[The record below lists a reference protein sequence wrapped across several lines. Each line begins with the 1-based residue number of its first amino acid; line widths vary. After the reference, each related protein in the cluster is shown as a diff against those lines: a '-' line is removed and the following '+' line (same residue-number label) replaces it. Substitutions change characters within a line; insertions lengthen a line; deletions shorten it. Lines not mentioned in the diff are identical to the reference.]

1 MAWSKFRPP
10 FISLRDA
17 ESAFCLISPP
27 SLLAGFDRVCQC
39 LSLGSHC
46 VCVSIRLYLCVYVSV
61 YPGVSVCPCIYLCV
75 SRCPLC
81 ALPYFSTLL
90 PCWVG
95 SHALVSC
102 ILVGVSVSAPPF
114 LYLCVSV
121 CLFVRVT
128 PALLAFYDL
137 NQDTDTSTESTRLES
152 CGLFRGV
159 LALVCVLSVSVC
171 LCLFWDS

>member
-1 MAWSKFRPP
+1 MSIKVTSSILFGACDCIFLYFRNSCQPCGSEKKMAWSKFRPP

-27 SLLAGFDRVCQC
+27 CLLAGFDRVCQC

-46 VCVSIRLYLCVYVSV
+46 VCVSIPLYLCVYVSV

-75 SRCPLC
+75 SMCPLC
-81 ALPYFSTLL
+81 ALPYCPTVL

-102 ILVGVSVSAPPF
+102 ILVRVFVSAPP
-114 LYLCVSV
+114 LCI
-121 CLFVRVT
+121 
-128 PALLAFYDL
+128 Y
-137 NQDTDTSTESTRLES
+137 
-152 CGLFRGV
+152 
-159 LALVCVLSVSVC
+159 VC
-171 LCLFWDS
+171 LCVFLSVWPLPCWPFMT

>member
-1 MAWSKFRPP
+1 MY
-10 FISLRDA
+10 
-17 ESAFCLISPP
+17 
-27 SLLAGFDRVCQC
+27 
-39 LSLGSHC
+39 LS
-46 VCVSIRLYLCVYVSV
+46 LCVYVSIM
-61 YPGVSVCPCIYLCV
+61 CL
-75 SRCPLC
+75 
-81 ALPYFSTLL
+81 ALLSHLAHLL
-90 PCWVG
+90 GWITC
-95 SHALVSC
+95 SC
-102 ILVGVSVSAPPF
+102 ILYLSWGLCVCTPS